1 MDPSDKTES
10 REYARDTHLSVSHF
24 IFIFYHKK
32 SRIIQKIRVWR
43 DVIFSPLF
51 SSSTPDLANK
61 MAVVLSAR
69 KQQAKALASACAGAA
84 RREAWKA
91 R

>member
-10 REYARDTHLSVSHF
+10 REYALDTHLSVSHF

-43 DVIFSPLF
+43 DVIFSIVFILNARF
-51 SSSTPDLANK
+51 GEQNGRL
-61 MAVVLSAR
+61 LSAR